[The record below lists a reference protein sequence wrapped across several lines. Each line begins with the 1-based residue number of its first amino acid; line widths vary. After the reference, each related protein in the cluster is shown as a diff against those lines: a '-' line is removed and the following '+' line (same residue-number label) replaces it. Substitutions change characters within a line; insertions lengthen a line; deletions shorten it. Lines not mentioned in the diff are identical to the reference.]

1 MRAENV
7 DVAEHRGA
15 VLLPSAAPE
24 LETAN
29 DHLICVHDTD
39 SVQRHHN
46 VISRYLPHRRDL
58 VVYLP
63 PDYEQGDR
71 QYPVL
76 YLHDG
81 QNLFDPETAYV
92 RGMDWK
98 ADETAD
104 ELIRAGEIQPLIIVG
119 IFNTGVHRIEE
130 YTPTRDRKLGG
141 GHAGLYGRMLVEEI
155 KPFIDERYRTLDGP
169 ENTGLGGSSL
179 GGLATL
185 YLGFTYPDVFGKLA
199 VLSPSVWWDNKAIL
213 KIIAKSSNQQ
223 TEFGWK
229 HSTVSIQGTRHHH
242 PRLKIW
248 ISMGTEESKTGV
260 RDTNLLHNALI
271 RQGWREGENL
281 HYEVIEGGKHNEAA
295 WAERVQP
302 VLKYLF
308 PPTLP

>member
-15 VLLPSAAPE
+15 VLLPSTTPE
-24 LETAN
+24 LETAS

-63 PDYEQGDR
+63 PDYEESNR
-71 QYPVL
+71 RYPVL

-98 ADETAD
+98 VDETAD
-104 ELIRAGEIQPLIIVG
+104 QLIRADEIEPLIIVG

-141 GHAGLYGRMLVEEI
+141 GHARLYGRMLVEEI

-169 ENTGLGGSSL
+169 NNTGLGGSSL

-185 YLGFTYPDVFGKLA
+185 YLGFTYPEVFGKLA

-213 KIIAKSSNQQ
+213 KIIANSNSQSSAINIRSKQRR
-223 TEFGWK
+223 G
-229 HSTVSIQGTRHHH
+229 HL
-242 PRLKIW
+242 PLKIW
-248 ISMGTEESKTGV
+248 LSMGTEESQTGV
-260 RDTNLLHNALI
+260 RDANLLRNALI
-271 RQGWREGENL
+271 KQGWREDDDL

-295 WAERVQP
+295 WAQRVEP

-308 PPTLP
+308 AANS

>member
-7 DVAEHRGA
+7 DAAEHSGA
-15 VLLPSAAPE
+15 VLVPSAAPE
-24 LETAN
+24 LNTAN
-29 DHLICVHDTD
+29 DHLTCVHDTD

-63 PDYEQGDR
+63 PDYEASDR
-71 QYPVL
+71 RYPVL

-98 ADETAD
+98 VDETAD
-104 ELIRAGEIQPLIIVG
+104 QLIRERAIQPLIIVG
-119 IFNTGVHRIEE
+119 IFNTGIHRIEE
-130 YTPTRDRKLGG
+130 YTPTRDRRLGG

-155 KPFIDERYRTLDGP
+155 KPFIDDRYRTLNGP

-185 YLGFTYPDVFGKLA
+185 YLGFTYPEVFGKLA

-213 KIIAKSSNQQ
+213 KIIAQSKNHNSRFGIQSS
-223 TEFGWK
+223 
-229 HSTVSIQGTRHHH
+229 RHRSH
-242 PRLKIW
+242 PAQSHPGLKIW

-260 RDTNLLHNALI
+260 RDANLLSNALVE
-271 RQGWREGENL
+271 QGWREGSDL

-295 WAERVQP
+295 WAERVEP

-308 PPTLP
+308 PSEAQ